1 MFKKPYFFAI
11 VSFLMIPVSLLAV
24 MLINFIN
31 PEIAAS
37 YPNYERNYR
46 LLSQAKNIALLAVLL
61 LNMGLWF
68 LTCFFLVKSK
78 KRSYGWLL
86 LAMLGPF
93 GLIILTMLRDNAP
106 APENF
111 YQQFVG
117 KLKIYPRV
125 AYELS
130 FFVLVLVG
138 AYQVMVLKRNLMI
151 LYEAATTGTST
162 AQIINQQNASSG
174 MWAFSEGLEVLFLM
188 VISYLLWPFC
198 FNVVGCLRELWASS
212 KRA

>member
-1 MFKKPYFFAI
+1 
-11 VSFLMIPVSLLAV
+11 
-24 MLINFIN
+24 
-31 PEIAAS
+31 
-37 YPNYERNYR
+37 
-46 LLSQAKNIALLAVLL
+46 
-61 LNMGLWF
+61 
-68 LTCFFLVKSK
+68 
-78 KRSYGWLL
+78 
-86 LAMLGPF
+86 MLGPF

-106 APENF
+106 APGDF

-117 KLKIYPRV
+117 KLKICPRV

-138 AYQVMVLKRNLMI
+138 AYQVMILKRELMI
-151 LYEAATTGTST
+151 MYEAAITRTST

-198 FNVVGCLRELWASS
+198 FNVLGRLLRLWASS